1 MHLFDLK
8 GLFGKYK
15 TFAIEPDGYCRVAW
29 RNRKR
34 RSTVIQNQLATL
46 QDQDLDNLS
55 SDVFQSL
62 MNGEF
67 EESFEAQ
74 KWAEDCF
81 SVVQDVEEF
90 EMLQEMCAGDPD
102 FSAISTA
109 DLMKSMASELRK
121 IKALSTELEDK
132 QNQLNNEQ
140 DSDAK
145 EELVELMDEI
155 EFQIEQTQKYASTKV
170 QKASMDAMK
179 KVQELEK
186 AKSDGFFS
194 SGDGS
199 PNQLDN
205 QQRRFDLVQRFQK
218 DRTFKMVLELAG
230 RIQKFGDDAVVE
242 TTDVPEAFVGFTA
255 GNNFDGIQLED
266 LSMMN
271 DQDLENLFWAEYCD
285 ETLLVDLF
293 QGTKKRSKGNIV
305 ICSDVSGSMGTY
317 LGRLDNG
324 DVSRHHLCRAFVF
337 AAMIKC
343 RKEDRKCIDISF
355 NSRVSRATEDPHI
368 ALDSSCGGG
377 TNFNYPMRKAIN
389 RLS

>member
-1 MHLFDLK
+1 
-8 GLFGKYK
+8 
-15 TFAIEPDGYCRVAW
+15 
-29 RNRKR
+29 
-34 RSTVIQNQLATL
+34 
-46 QDQDLDNLS
+46 
-55 SDVFQSL
+55 
-62 MNGEF
+62 
-67 EESFEAQ
+67 
-74 KWAEDCF
+74 
-81 SVVQDVEEF
+81 
-90 EMLQEMCAGDPD
+90 
-102 FSAISTA
+102 
-109 DLMKSMASELRK
+109 
-121 IKALSTELEDK
+121 
-132 QNQLNNEQ
+132 
-140 DSDAK
+140 
-145 EELVELMDEI
+145 
-155 EFQIEQTQKYASTKV
+155 
-170 QKASMDAMK
+170 MDAMK

-377 TNFNYPMRKAIN
+377 TNFNYPMRKAIDYIQKN
-389 RLS
+389 QMEDSSDVIFITDGESHISTDYLEQLKATKARLWLYTIGRSHNYMLYEYAHRSFLLKNLERSMKDLSESIKDNS